1 MPPTPIMDPA
11 TLSCDRVHFTR
22 EQIYK
27 MLPQQFEFSQLDG
40 VIHVDKENMI
50 FAAYRDVRPDEWWC
64 RGHMPSQP
72 IFPGVLMVESAAQL
86 SALAQQ
92 ILVPEDGIM
101 GFAGIDQAKFR
112 DSIFPPARIVLVG
125 HVIDTR
131 MRKFQ
136 CHVQSFVNGRMAFEG
151 IIAGTKLKI

>member
-1 MPPTPIMDPA
+1 MPPAPILDPA
-11 TLSCDRVHFTR
+11 TLSCDSLVYTR

-40 VIHVDKENMI
+40 VMYVDKENMV
-50 FAAYRDVRPDEWWC
+50 FGAYRDVRADEWWC
-64 RGHMPSQP
+64 RGHMPHQP

-92 ILVPEDGIM
+92 ILVPEEGIM
-101 GFAGIDQAKFR
+101 GFAGIDEAKFR
-112 DSIFPPARIVLVG
+112 DSIFPPARIIFVG

-136 CHVQSFVNGRMAFEG
+136 CRVQSFVNGRMAFEG